1 MYIKQGQRP
10 ALVRL
15 CRRVPLWISTGIRG
29 AEGDDTGSGGDGTGS
44 DGGTGG
50 TEPTAREKALQEEK
64 DRHFA
69 NAKKAKEDLAAATTT
84 LAEVQ
89 ARLKELEDKDKSESE
104 KAKADAQAAL
114 AAKEKADADL
124 IAAQKKNDELQIQI
138 AFLASNKFTWHDA
151 GVALQLVN
159 GFGEIEVKDGE
170 VKGLDKAID
179 KMAKDKP
186 FLVKA
191 GGDDAGTGAGGTGG
205 QPNGASTRSGQDG
218 ITQDQKVALATK
230 YNIPR

>member
-15 CRRVPLWISTGIRG
+15 CRRVPFWVSTGVRG
-29 AEGDDTGSGGDGTGS
+29 SEGEGGDGTGS

-89 ARLKELEDKDKSESE
+89 ARLKEIEDKDKSESE
-104 KAKADAQAAL
+104 KAKADAEAAL

-124 IAAQKKNDELQIQI
+124 VAAQKKNDELQIQI
-138 AFLASNKFTWHDA
+138 AFLASSKFTWHDA

-159 GFGEIEVKDGE
+159 GFGDIEVKDGE

-191 GGDDAGTGAGGTGG
+191 GGDGAGAGAGSTGG
-205 QPNGASTRSGQDG
+205 QPNGASTRGGTDG
-218 ITQDQKVALATK
+218 ELTADQRNALVTK
-230 YNIPR
+230 FNIPR

>member
-1 MYIKQGQRP
+1 MNIKQGQRP

-15 CRRVPLWISTGIRG
+15 CRRVPLWVSIGIRG
-29 AEGDDTGSGGDGTGS
+29 AEGEGAGAGGDGTGS

-64 DRHFA
+64 DRHFTR
-69 NAKKAKEDLAAATTT
+69 AKEAKDRADAAEAALAT
-84 LAEVQ
+84 VN
-89 ARLKELEDKDKSESE
+89 ARLKEIEDKDKSESE
-104 KAKADAQAAL
+104 KAKADAEAAL

-124 IAAQKKNDELQIQI
+124 VAAQQKNNELQIQI
-138 AFLASNKFTWHDA
+138 AFLASSKYTWHDA
-151 GVALQLVN
+151 GVALQLVS
-159 GFGEIEVKDGE
+159 GFGEVTVEGGE

-191 GGDDAGTGAGGTGG
+191 GGDAGGQGASG
-205 QPNGASTRSGQDG
+205 QQPNGSSTRGGTDGQL
-218 ITQDQKVALATK
+218 TVDQKNALMTK
-230 YNIPR
+230 YNIRH